1 MFLRI
6 FIIIVILALLG
17 GGGYYF
23 WQSRNKTSTTTETT
37 EVTPTQ
43 EMEEPTPTPE
53 EVNKGDFT
61 IEVQNGS
68 GIAGE
73 AGRAQKLLED
83 DEYTVKGTSNADNY
97 DYTETVIQAD
107 SSVPDAWID
116 QLVSTLEKKYTVQT
130 RIDDKSGSS
139 DADVIVIVGKLDDS
153 GDSMVTEEP
162 TTAPKDNTPTP
173 EESEDTPTT
182 TPSPTPTP

>member
-6 FIIIVILALLG
+6 FIIIVILALVG

-53 EVNKGDFT
+53 EVNKSDFK
-61 IEVQNGS
+61 IEIQNGS

-73 AGRAQKLLED
+73 AGRAKDLLEG
-83 DEYTVKGTSNADNY
+83 DEYTVTGTANADNY
-97 DYTETVIQAD
+97 DYEETVIQAD

-116 QLVSTLEKKYTVQT
+116 ELVSTLEKKYTVQT
-130 RIDDKSGSS
+130 RIDDKTGSS
-139 DADVIVIVGKLDDS
+139 DADVIVIIGKLDDS
-153 GDSMVTEEP
+153 GESMVKEEP
-162 TTAPKDNTPTP
+162 TKEPSGNTPTP
-173 EESEDTPTT
+173 EESDETPTT